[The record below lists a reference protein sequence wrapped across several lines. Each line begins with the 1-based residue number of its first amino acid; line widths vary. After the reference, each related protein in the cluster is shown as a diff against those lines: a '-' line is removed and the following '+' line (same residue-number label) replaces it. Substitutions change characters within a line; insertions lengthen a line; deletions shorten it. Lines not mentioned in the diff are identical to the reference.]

1 MATLRL
7 PPLPSTREIIKLY
20 KLNAKK
26 NLAQNFLLDENL
38 TNKIVKKAGDLSAC
52 DVLEVGPGP
61 GGITRSILRKYPKR
75 LIVVEK
81 DIRFKPTLNMLAE
94 AYTAINGK
102 MEILFDDIL
111 RINLQSVFSDIE
123 KTEWE
128 DKAPKIHLIGNLPF
142 NVSTHL
148 IIRWLQAISEK
159 TGPWSF
165 GRTRMTLTFQKEVAE
180 RLTAPPYDDQRC
192 RLSVMAQAWT
202 KPLLR
207 FVIPGKAFVPEPKV
221 DVGVVTF
228 LPLKEPFTKHEFK
241 LFEKVTRQTF
251 IFRQKNC
258 IKGIGTLFP
267 MHLREE
273 LSLMMF
279 KLTDINPAAK
289 PFHLSV
295 EEFDRLVTAYK
306 YLAEKHP
313 EITQYEYRASRKL
326 LPLYALSNLNVNE
339 YIEE

>member
-61 GGITRSILRKYPKR
+61 GGITRSILRKHPKR

-81 DIRFKPTLNMLAE
+81 DIRFKPTLDMLAE
-94 AYTAINGK
+94 AYTAVNGK

-111 RINLQSVFSDIE
+111 KINLQSVFSDIE

-128 DKAPKIHLIGNLPF
+128 DRAPKIHLIGNLPF

-180 RLTAPPYDDQRC
+180 RLTAPPYGDQRC

-258 IKGIGTLFP
+258 IKGIG
-267 MHLREE
+267 
-273 LSLMMF
+273 
-279 KLTDINPAAK
+279 
-289 PFHLSV
+289 
-295 EEFDRLVTAYK
+295 
-306 YLAEKHP
+306 
-313 EITQYEYRASRKL
+313 
-326 LPLYALSNLNVNE
+326 
-339 YIEE
+339 